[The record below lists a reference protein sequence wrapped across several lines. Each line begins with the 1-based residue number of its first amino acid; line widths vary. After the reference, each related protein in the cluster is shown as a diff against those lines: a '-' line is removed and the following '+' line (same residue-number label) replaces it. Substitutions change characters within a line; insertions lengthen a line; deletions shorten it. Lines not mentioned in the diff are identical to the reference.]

1 MTRPTVPLIGQCS
14 VRCVPWLWTQ
24 GAELVVSGGRS
35 IWMIKVKVPQFKNTS
50 SKNPAVGFYFESLF

>member
-24 GAELVVSGGRS
+24 GAELVVVVEEVFG
-35 IWMIKVKVPQFKNTS
+35 
-50 SKNPAVGFYFESLF
+50 